1 MIIYRTTIIN
11 LFNKS
16 RFYNVKL
23 ITFFKLLNIYEKLIL
38 LYYVNLRFLSHTSHP
53 ETSSITREKWV
64 RLYFI
69 SFVHRF

>member
-38 LYYVNLRFLSHTSHP
+38 LYYVLLSHTSVP

>member
-38 LYYVNLRFLSHTSHP
+38 LYYVNLSHTSHP

>member
-38 LYYVNLRFLSHTSHP
+38 LYYVLLSHTSHP

-69 SFVHRF
+69 SFVHRL